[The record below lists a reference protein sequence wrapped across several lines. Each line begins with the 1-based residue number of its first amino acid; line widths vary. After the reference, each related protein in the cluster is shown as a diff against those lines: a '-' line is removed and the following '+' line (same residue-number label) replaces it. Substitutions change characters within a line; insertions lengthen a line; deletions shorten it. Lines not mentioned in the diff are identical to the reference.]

1 MKEYKETL
9 NRPHIILNMAQSIN
23 GYISKISGERA
34 YISSE
39 EDNIRVQALR
49 NNSDGILVGYRTVI
63 KDNPSLI
70 APNNKN
76 SIRLIIDPRCSLTP
90 NYRVMDG
97 KRKTII
103 LNSEKSEKY
112 EENIEYVNCGK
123 PFNLEKSLELIYE
136 KGIRSVLV
144 EGGRVTAEAF
154 LQRGFVDEMYM
165 FIGDLFLEDG
175 GILSPTTDREIR
187 NVILD
192 VRIMKGGLLLKI
204 DPSKFKREWK

>member
-1 MKEYKETL
+1 MKGYKDPL

-39 EDNIRVQALR
+39 EDNIRVQTLR
-49 NNSDGILVGYRTVI
+49 NKSDGILVGYRTVI

-70 APNNKN
+70 APQNEN
-76 SIRLIIDPRCSLTP
+76 SRRLIIDPHCSLTQ

-97 KRKTII
+97 KRRTVI
-103 LNSEKSEKY
+103 LNSEKNKKIDD
-112 EENIEYVNCGK
+112 NIEYVYCGK
-123 PFNLEKSLELIYE
+123 PFSLEKSLEIIYE
-136 KGIRSVLV
+136 MGISSMLV
-144 EGGRVTAEAF
+144 EGGKVTAESF
-154 LQRGFVDEMYM
+154 LNRGLVDEMYM
-165 FIGDLFLEDG
+165 FIGDLFLEEG
-175 GILSPTTDREIR
+175 GILSPTTNREIR

-204 DPSKFKREWK
+204 DPSKFKRETK

>member
-1 MKEYKETL
+1 MRSVQCFL
-9 NRPHIILNMAQSIN
+9 IFLHPILFLLLDFVEA
-23 GYISKISGERA
+23 
-34 YISSE
+34 
-39 EDNIRVQALR
+39 
-49 NNSDGILVGYRTVI
+49 IL
-63 KDNPSLI
+63 
-70 APNNKN
+70 
-76 SIRLIIDPRCSLTP
+76 
-90 NYRVMDG
+90 
-97 KRKTII
+97 
-103 LNSEKSEKY
+103 
-112 EENIEYVNCGK
+112 
-123 PFNLEKSLELIYE
+123 LELIYE
-136 KGIRSVLV
+136 KGIRLVLV